1 MAIPSAG
8 HFPEL
13 RFSISVTGFQI
24 KPEIKIVIAGVF
36 EIPSP
41 PRVYRFGLHKKTA
54 GTTELNKFYLLGGS
68 DGFPDSKCGAVHGGG
83 GNTVHYLDS

>member
-36 EIPSP
+36 KILSP
-41 PRVYRFGLHKKTA
+41 PRLYPLGLHKKTA
-54 GTTELNKFYLLGGS
+54 GAKVITSILLEGQVVFLMLNVELSMVEGVVQYITLI
-68 DGFPDSKCGAVHGGG
+68 P
-83 GNTVHYLDS
+83 